1 MKFKL
6 KLLGPN
12 RTEVHVGRN
21 IIFFSYETPVA
32 AYWEESPDSAW
43 IRTAERYSRTTSKH
57 LGQWLGG
64 LPAGLSV
71 TVLPDDQFQTAL
83 AQIMSTQEHGA

>member
-32 AYWEESPDSAW
+32 AYWEESHDSAW

-64 LPAGLSV
+64 LNV

-83 AQIMSTQEHGA
+83 AQIMSTQEHAA

>member
-1 MKFKL
+1 MLKL

-57 LGQWLGG
+57 IGQWLGG
-64 LPAGLSV
+64 CEV
-71 TVLPDDQFQTAL
+71 KVLPDDQFQTAL
-83 AQIMSTQEHGA
+83 AQIMSTQEHAA

>member
-1 MKFKL
+1 MNFKL

-21 IIFFSYETPVA
+21 IIFFSYETPGA

-43 IRTAERYSRTTSKH
+43 IRTAERYSRTTTKH

-64 LPAGLSV
+64 CGV
-71 TVLPDDQFQTAL
+71 KVLPDDQFQTAL
-83 AQIMSTQEHGA
+83 AQIMSMEHAA

>member
-12 RTEVHVGRN
+12 RTEIRIGDH

-32 AYWEESPDSAW
+32 AFWANSPFDTAW
-43 IRTAERYSRTTSKH
+43 VRTAERYSRTTSKH
-57 LGQWLGG
+57 IGQWLGG
-64 LPAGLSV
+64 CDV
-71 TVLPDDQFQTAL
+71 KVLPEDQFQVAL
-83 AQIMSTQEHGA
+83 AQIMSTPEHAA